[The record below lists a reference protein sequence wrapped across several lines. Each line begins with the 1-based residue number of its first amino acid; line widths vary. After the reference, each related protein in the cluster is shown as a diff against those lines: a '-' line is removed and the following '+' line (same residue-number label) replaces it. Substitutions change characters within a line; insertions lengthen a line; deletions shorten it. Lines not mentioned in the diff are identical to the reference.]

1 MRSVEVSPGSS
12 VSDAAASPPTD
23 PDTRRP
29 RRAPTRWALV
39 GCTVLLLTNLV
50 LGGAVAFHQAF
61 LKDLPA
67 VPSRDQLWGAG
78 RPPGMTFV
86 DASGRIL
93 AQRGPRHGAPVRL
106 SQMPAHVPL
115 AFLAIEDSRFYE
127 HGALDARGIARASLR
142 NAVAGRTVEGGS
154 TIAQQL
160 ARTLFLAPD
169 RTFRR
174 KVQEAI
180 LAGQLERMLSKD
192 ELLELYLN
200 RIYFGDRA
208 YGLSAAALGY
218 FGKPATELTLAESA
232 MLAALPRAPSRL
244 APTNDP
250 DAAWA
255 RAGVVLRRLEAM
267 GWAQPAVVEAALRGR
282 PAIVTAATSSEGDM
296 AWAYDAAAAQAMAL
310 VGSRAP
316 DLVVEITVDPVAQ
329 ARAADILR
337 SAIARDGKAR
347 RARQAALVA
356 LAPDGAV
363 RAMIGGVDHGQSP
376 FNRALQ
382 ARRQPGSAFKPIVW
396 AAALENGVRPGDLRN
411 DSPIHLAGWRP
422 QNYGGGYQGAVTV
435 QRALQLSINT
445 VSIRLAR
452 EAGIE
457 DVAALARRFGLTST
471 PEHPGPSLALGAYEA
486 TLMEMAGAYQVL
498 QTGGGQSRPYL
509 VARVSDARGQV
520 LYQRPAYAAAPIY
533 PSFEAAEMVQM
544 MQGVVRAGTGR
555 EAGIGRPVAGKT
567 GTSQDHRDAWFI
579 GFTPDWLCAVWVGND
594 DNRPMARVTGG
605 QIPAG
610 IFRRFMSEAHRG
622 LPVRDYDWFP
632 NPPPAAIPEPMLRD
646 LEYAA
651 SEEAPARRNRF
662 AEQREEARIWLPG
675 GGEVVD
681 ATATE
686 PDWDEVPY

>member
-1 MRSVEVSPGSS
+1 MSDAVSPPPP
-12 VSDAAASPPTD
+12 SPP
-23 PDTRRP
+23 RRKR
-29 RRAPTRWALV
+29 RRADLRLLA
-39 GCTVLLLTNLV
+39 CTVVLTANVV

-106 SQMPAHVPL
+106 AQMPTHVPL

-127 HGALDARGIARASLR
+127 HGALDARGIVRAGVR
-142 NAVAGRTVEGGS
+142 NLAAGRTVEGGS
-154 TIAQQL
+154 TLAQQL

-180 LAGQLERMLSKD
+180 LAGRLERMLTKD
-192 ELLELYLN
+192 ELFELYLN

-208 YGLSAAALGY
+208 YGLSAAAQGY
-218 FGKPATELTLAESA
+218 FGKPATELTLGESA
-232 MLAALPRAPSRL
+232 LLAALPRAPSRL

-250 DAAWA
+250 EAAWGRA
-255 RAGVVLRRLEAM
+255 RLVLRRLEAM
-267 GWAQPAVVEAALRGR
+267 KWVSPAAVEAALAGP
-282 PAIVTAATSSEGDM
+282 PAIVPAAADREGDM
-296 AWAYDAAAAQAMAL
+296 AWAYDAAAAQAQAL
-310 VGSRAP
+310 VGNRAP

-329 ARAADILR
+329 ERAANILR
-337 SAIARDGKAR
+337 SAIAREGKAR

-356 LAPDGAV
+356 LAPDGAI
-363 RAMIGGVDHGQSP
+363 RAMIGGTDHSASP

-382 ARRQPGSAFKPIVW
+382 ARRQPGSAFKPLVW

-422 QNYGGGYQGAVTV
+422 QNYGGGYRGAVTV

-457 DVAALARRFGLTST
+457 DVAALARRFGLAST
-471 PEHPGPSLALGAYEA
+471 PETPGPSLALGAYET
-486 TLMEMAGAYQVL
+486 TLLELAGAYQVL

-509 VARVSDARGQV
+509 VARISDARGQV
-520 LYQRPAYAAAPIY
+520 LYQRPAYPPTPIY
-533 PSFEAAEMVQM
+533 PAFEAAEMVQM
-544 MQGVVRAGTGR
+544 MQGVVAAGTGR

-567 GTSQDHRDAWFI
+567 GTSQDHRDAWFV

-610 IFRRFMSEAHRG
+610 IFRRFMAEAHRG
-622 LPVRDYDWFP
+622 LPVRGYDWFP
-632 NPPPAAIPEPMLRD
+632 NPPPAAIPEPTLRD

-651 SEEAPARRNRF
+651 SEGDAPRRNRF
-662 AEQREEARIWLPG
+662 AEDREAADIWLPD
-675 GGEVVD
+675 GGEVSD
-681 ATATE
+681 AVTRDPRWAE
-686 PDWDEVPY
+686 IPY

>member
-1 MRSVEVSPGSS
+1 M
-12 VSDAAASPPTD
+12 SDAASPQPPSPP
-23 PDTRRP
+23 RRKP
-29 RRAPTRWALV
+29 RRADLRLLA
-39 GCTVLLLTNLV
+39 CTVLLTANFV
-50 LGGAVAFHQAF
+50 LGGALAFHQAF

-86 DASGRIL
+86 DSSGRIL

-106 SQMPAHVPL
+106 AQMPTHVPL

-127 HGALDARGIARASLR
+127 HGALDARGIVRAGVR
-142 NAVAGRTVEGGS
+142 NLAAGRTVEGGS
-154 TIAQQL
+154 TLAQQL

-180 LAGQLERMLSKD
+180 LAGRLERMLTKD
-192 ELLELYLN
+192 ELFELYLN

-208 YGLSAAALGY
+208 YGLSAAAHGY
-218 FGKPATELTLAESA
+218 FGKSATELTLGESA
-232 MLAALPRAPSRL
+232 LLAALPRAPSRL
-244 APTNDP
+244 ALTNDP
-250 DAAWA
+250 EAAWG
-255 RAGVVLRRLEAM
+255 RAKLVLRRLEAM
-267 GWAQPAVVEAALRGR
+267 KWVTPAAARAAMAAP
-282 PAIVTAATSSEGDM
+282 PAIVPAARDPEGDM
-296 AWAYDAAAAQAMAL
+296 AWAYDAAAAQAQAL
-310 VGSRAP
+310 VGARAP

-329 ARAADILR
+329 ERAANILR
-337 SAIARDGKAR
+337 SAIAREGKAR

-356 LAPDGAV
+356 LAPDGAI
-363 RAMIGGVDHGQSP
+363 RAMIGGTDHSSSP

-422 QNYGGGYQGAVTV
+422 QNYGGGYRGAVTV

-452 EAGIE
+452 EAGIA
-457 DVAALARRFGLTST
+457 DVAALARRFGLAST
-471 PEHPGPSLALGAYEA
+471 PENPGPSLALGAYET
-486 TLMEMAGAYQVL
+486 TLMELAGAYQVL

-509 VARVSDARGQV
+509 VARISDARGQV
-520 LYQRPAYAAAPIY
+520 LYQRPAYPATPIY
-533 PSFEAAEMVQM
+533 PTFEAAEMVQM
-544 MQGVVRAGTGR
+544 MQGVVAAGTGR

-567 GTSQDHRDAWFI
+567 GTSQDHRDAWFV

-605 QIPAG
+605 QIPAA

-622 LPVRDYDWFP
+622 LPVRGYDWFP
-632 NPPPAAIPEPMLRD
+632 NPPPAVIPEPTLRD

-651 SEEAPARRNRF
+651 SEGDPPRRNRF
-662 AEQREEARIWLPG
+662 AEQREEADIWLPD
-675 GGEVVD
+675 GGEVTD
-681 ATATE
+681 AAE
-686 PDWDEVPY
+686 RDARWAEIPY